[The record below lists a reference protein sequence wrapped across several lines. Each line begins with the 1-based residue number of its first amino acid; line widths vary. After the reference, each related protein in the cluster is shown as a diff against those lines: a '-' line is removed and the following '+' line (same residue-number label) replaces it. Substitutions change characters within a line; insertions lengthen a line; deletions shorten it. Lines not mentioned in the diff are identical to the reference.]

1 MPYVVVKINVVS
13 PYVPIWK
20 DLIHSAQK
28 EKKRRNTIYLQKNRH
43 NTIICFGLVH
53 DL

>member
-28 EKKRRNTIYLQKNRH
+28 EKKKKKYNSFTEKQTQHYYMFWAS
-43 NTIICFGLVH
+43 T
-53 DL
+53 